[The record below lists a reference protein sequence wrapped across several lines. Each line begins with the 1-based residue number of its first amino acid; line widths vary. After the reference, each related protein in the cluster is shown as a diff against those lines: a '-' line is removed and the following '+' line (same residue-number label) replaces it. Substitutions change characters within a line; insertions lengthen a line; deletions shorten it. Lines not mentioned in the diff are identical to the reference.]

1 MLLSQPWRVGLTA
14 LGIGF
19 NAYTVLVHTTYGF
32 TRVLPML
39 RSHKSKLYDIIGICF
54 QHLMILPTIG
64 SKSMSCHD
72 PETRPYNPT
81 IIIKTSCHG
90 STPTLN
96 PPSGDIYPVKLF
108 PSCASNDFFSALMQD
123 KHRLTANNNNG

>member
-1 MLLSQPWRVGLTA
+1 MPTYNKIRVNNNIVTMLLSQPWRVGLTA

-32 TRVLPML
+32 TSVLPML

-64 SKSMSCHD
+64 SKSHHGSSNH
-72 PETRPYNPT
+72 
-81 IIIKTSCHG
+81 KSCHG
-90 STPTLN
+90 STPT
-96 PPSGDIYPVKLF
+96 PQPEIYTPVKLF
-108 PSCASNDFFSALMQD
+108 PPVHQTSFA
-123 KHRLTANNNNG
+123 H